1 MLYNDLRSWM
11 SKVEE
16 FGELKTVEG
25 IDWKYRDGC
34 GDRSLRAQSALFGD
48 SLR

>member
-1 MLYNDLRSWM
+1 MLYNDLRGWM

-25 IDWKYRDGC
+25 IDWKYEMGAVTEVYA
-34 GDRSLRAQSALFGD
+34 SQSALFGD